1 MNRNKYHKTQNEQ
14 IIGHRT
20 YPVSKDGTSLNFL
33 TQKHGT
39 HLGSRHIITTTT
51 SYSQFIDP
59 SAETKTRR
67 SRMEALQREFNS
79 EKQKSIALQSS
90 YDDEKLLRLK
100 TEDSLQQ
107 LRKIHETLACNCEMS
122 EEFIVNK
129 VLKETVHV
137 PHRGSSLTF
146 KTIIPSDYHTTSP
159 SLSLFARLRKRN
171 SRKRN

>member
-1 MNRNKYHKTQNEQ
+1 
-14 IIGHRT
+14 
-20 YPVSKDGTSLNFL
+20 
-33 TQKHGT
+33 
-39 HLGSRHIITTTT
+39 
-51 SYSQFIDP
+51 
-59 SAETKTRR
+59 
-67 SRMEALQREFNS
+67 MEALQREFNS